1 MVTRRKLTP
10 LFEKEEITVK
20 MNNQLFKGT
29 VCGIAVTF
37 SMGVLSVMAADYDL
51 VINNGRVMDP
61 ETQFDDVANLGIK
74 DGRIAII
81 TKQKIN
87 GNETINANGL
97 VVAPGFIDTHYHAT
111 DVFASKMALR
121 DGVTTGMDLEAGS
134 FNVKG
139 WYDEKAKTG
148 WQVNYGTNASL
159 LYSRMAVH
167 DPETNLKEPIDYGLI
182 PKYAAKAL
190 EDGVQGW
197 AETKSSIEQMNQ
209 VMAIVDEDLRQGALG
224 IAAPIA
230 YMAKGITSYELFM
243 GQKAGANY
251 GRHTSVHTRYHL
263 LSETPTEAPIAFD
276 EMFTNAMLLDA
287 PLLMAHNN
295 DYGWWEIEEKLQ
307 IARKKGLNMWS
318 EYYPYAAGST
328 AITAAF
334 LSPGEWVEKRGYR
347 YEDTIYD
354 PIDDKYLTN
363 ETYAALMKKEPGRSV
378 VVEFPY
384 RKEWMNHWLAVP
396 HMTIA
401 SDAMAGVGEDGKLL
415 PWDAKWSE
423 YRGHPRTSG
432 SRGAVFRM
440 AREQG
445 IPLMFTISQASYWP
459 AKHLGDSGLVA
470 MQERGRIQKGK
481 IADITIFDPKT
492 ITDNSTFKVGE
503 HGTPSTGIPYVVV
516 NGKVVVKDS
525 KVLTVKAGQPIRY
538 PVENKGRFE
547 PIERAGWLD
556 KHTIGLNPDLLDDH
570 TNDDSGMGVQLK
582 KHN

>member
-1 MVTRRKLTP
+1 MFKNLMISTLIVNALAAPT
-10 LFEKEEITVK
+10 LFAE
-20 MNNQLFKGT
+20 
-29 VCGIAVTF
+29 
-37 SMGVLSVMAADYDL
+37 DYDL
-51 VINNGRVMDP
+51 VITGGRVMDP
-61 ETQFDDVANLGIK
+61 ETMYDDVANVGIK
-74 DGRIAII
+74 DGRIATI
-81 TKQKIN
+81 TKQNIT
-87 GNETINANGL
+87 GRETIKAKGL

-139 WYDEKAKTG
+139 WYDEKEKTG

-167 DPETNLKEPIDYGLI
+167 DPETNLKDPIDYGQI
-182 PKYAAKAL
+182 PAYAAKAL
-190 EDGVQGW
+190 ADGVQGW
-197 AETKSSIEQMNQ
+197 AETQSSIEQMNQ

-276 EMFTNAMLLDA
+276 EMFTNAMLLGA

-307 IARKKGLNMWS
+307 IAREKGLNMWS

-334 LSPGEWVEKRGYR
+334 LSPAEWVEKRGYR

-384 RKEWMNHWLAVP
+384 RKAWMNYWLSIP

-415 PWDAKWSE
+415 PWDADWSE

-432 SRGAVFRM
+432 SRGAAFRM

-445 IPLMFTISQASYWP
+445 VPLMFTISQASYWP

-470 MQERGRIQKGK
+470 MQDRGRLQVGK
-481 IADITIFDPKT
+481 VADITIFDPKT
-492 ITDNSTFKVGE
+492 ITDNSGFQVGQ
-503 HGTPSTGIPYVVV
+503 HGTPTTGIPYVVV
-516 NGKVVVKDS
+516 NGTIVVKES
-525 KVLTVKAGQPIRY
+525 QVLPVKPGQQIRY
-538 PVENKGRFE
+538 PVEPKGRFK
-547 PIERAGWLD
+547 PITREGWLNEY
-556 KHTIGLNPDLLDDH
+556 TIGLNPDLAEGELDDS
-570 TNDDSGMGVQLK
+570 SGLGQVLK
-582 KHN
+582 VKK